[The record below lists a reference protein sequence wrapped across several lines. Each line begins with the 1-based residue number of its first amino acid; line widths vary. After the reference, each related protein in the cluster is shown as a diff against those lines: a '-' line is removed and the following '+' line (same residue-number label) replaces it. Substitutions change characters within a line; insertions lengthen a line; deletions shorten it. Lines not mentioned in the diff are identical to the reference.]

1 MNHPILDMLQSYFKN
16 DAAEIDPAL
25 EAGLIS
31 KAKEQALLPF
41 LYYVYQKKEYKAY
54 YITAA
59 ILQEDFLN
67 LQRELT
73 GFFNEANIKNL
84 FLKGSVL
91 YGLYPDPALR
101 TRGDI
106 DVLVDNTRFNE
117 AKDILLKNGYQ
128 MLSIESQHHIEFI
141 KNNLMVELHFN
152 LFDAYN
158 SISYFQAPFDL
169 AEPVENSLYKFTNEN
184 FFVYCLYHF
193 ASHLKLG
200 AGLRYLLDFY
210 YMLKQ
215 WDMDKEILHNKIEEI
230 KCMRLYHNIL
240 NAIYYLTEEE
250 LDEFP
255 KEDIDFFIDY
265 LVKSGIHGFGK
276 ENEREEKGFGIK
288 SNKLKAIFAG
298 TFMPNRAFRV
308 SKYPR
313 LGKHWFTYPL
323 CLIHRI
329 VYLFCTRTKKLFKL
343 FFSKKN
349 KVTKE
354 EREFYKKLGIDE

>member
-1 MNHPILDMLQSYFKN
+1 MNHPIVDMLKAYFKN
-16 DAAEIDPAL
+16 EELDINPAL
-25 EAGLIS
+25 EKELIS

-41 LYYVYQKKEYKAY
+41 LYYVYHKKEYRSY
-54 YITAA
+54 YITAS
-59 ILQEDFLN
+59 ITQEEFLKLQT
-67 LQRELT
+67 ELT
-73 GFFNEANIKNL
+73 EFFNKANIKHL

-106 DVLVDNTRFNE
+106 DILVDNEKFNE
-117 AKDILLKNGYQ
+117 AKQILLDNGYQ
-128 MLSIESQHHIEFI
+128 MLPMESQHHIEFV
-141 KNNLMVELHFN
+141 KNNMMVELHFL
-152 LFDAYN
+152 LFDEFCNIAYFK
-158 SISYFQAPFDL
+158 SPFDL
-169 AEPVENSLYKFTNEN
+169 AIPIEKSYYTFTNEN

-193 ASHLKLG
+193 AIHLKMG
-200 AGLRYLLDFY
+200 AGLRYILDFY
-210 YMLKQ
+210 YMLKK
-215 WDMDKEILHNKIEEI
+215 WDIDKELLHSKIKEVGYTH
-230 KCMRLYHNIL
+230 LYHNIL

-255 KEDIDFFIDY
+255 KEDISFFIEY

-276 ENEREEKGFGIK
+276 ENERDEKGFSIK
-288 SNKLKAIFAG
+288 NNKLKAIISG
-298 TFMPNRAFRV
+298 TFMTNKAFRV

-329 VYLFCTRTKKLFKL
+329 IYLLCTQTKKLFKL
-343 FFSKKN
+343 LFSKKN

-354 EREFYKKLGIDE
+354 EKEFYKKLGI